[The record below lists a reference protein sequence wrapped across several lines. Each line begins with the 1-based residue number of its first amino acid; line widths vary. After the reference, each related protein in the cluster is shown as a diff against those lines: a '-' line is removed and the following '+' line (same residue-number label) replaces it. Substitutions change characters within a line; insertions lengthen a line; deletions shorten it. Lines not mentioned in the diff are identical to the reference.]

1 MENFQLYS
9 DQFGPIQDCIQA
21 RKNEM
26 TPLKDGQ
33 VILPPLIHQI

>member
-9 DQFGPIQDCIQA
+9 DQFGPIQDFIQS

-33 VILPPLIHQI
+33 VRVAMLYSPH